1 MIDKEKR
8 YSISEVSKLTGY
20 EAHVLRYYESDFN
33 LEIPRTPTNRR
44 YYTYKEIE
52 RLFYIKELQERG
64 LTNKQIKLILEAPE
78 LVIPSTSEVAATSE
92 SQELCVIDKDP
103 AKDMIQR
110 ICDQVHETIRLN
122 IGNKLEE
129 AKDEIIDYFHSMKKE
144 EEEIEN
150 TDVIRKE
157 KDVLICENA
166 RLKMKVKEKS
176 YEMAQ
181 LREKMKRLEEKNK
194 PFWKKIFSK
203 SS

>member
-20 EAHVLRYYESDFN
+20 ETHVLRYYESDFD
-33 LEIPRTPTNRR
+33 LEIPRTNTNRR

-78 LVIPSTSEVAATSE
+78 LVIPSTSQVAVTSE
-92 SQELCVIDKDP
+92 SQELCIVRNDST
-103 AKDMIQR
+103 KDMIQK
-110 ICDQVHETIRLN
+110 ICNEVKETIGFN

-129 AKDEIIDYFHSMKKE
+129 TKDEIIDYFNSMKKE
-144 EEEIEN
+144 EEELEN
-150 TDVIRKE
+150 TDGIRKE

-194 PFWKKIFSK
+194 PFWKKIFFK